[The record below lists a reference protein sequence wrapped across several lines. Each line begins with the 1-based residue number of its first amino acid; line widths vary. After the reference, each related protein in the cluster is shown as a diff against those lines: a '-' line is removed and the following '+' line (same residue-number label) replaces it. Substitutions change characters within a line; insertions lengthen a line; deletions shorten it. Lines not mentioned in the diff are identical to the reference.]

1 MTLRY
6 TFKYFIYSILNL
18 ILFNG
23 SVITITHDTNAN
35 IIRTIRSAGTVLN
48 DQFLSLYIVF
58 LIF

>member
-48 DQFLSLYIVF
+48 D
-58 LIF
+58 